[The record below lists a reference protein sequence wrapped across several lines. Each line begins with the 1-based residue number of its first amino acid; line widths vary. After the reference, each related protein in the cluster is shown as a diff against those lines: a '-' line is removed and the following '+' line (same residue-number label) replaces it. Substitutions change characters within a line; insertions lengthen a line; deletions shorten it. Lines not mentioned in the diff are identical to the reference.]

1 MNRRQTMSPLGASGP
16 QRAACERQ
24 VRDAL
29 ALDPHSDEGRRFFQ
43 HAAECPYCGGR
54 VIDARMTHAAL
65 EPLAVVQLPPARVAR
80 LQERVFDALDGG
92 ARGRMPA
99 VWPKWIAR
107 MLPLAACGAV
117 GFWLATLR
125 GSSQDTPPVPVIA
138 QKAVPAPVPAEPP
151 VVEASARPKAL
162 KLPDGSV
169 ALLQRGAA
177 AQSATTSQPMRLSR
191 GRALL
196 VVRPQKVGNRL
207 EVVTP
212 EARVMVLG
220 TVFSVERTGQVTH
233 VEVHEGRVW
242 VSAAAGAEGRVMGP
256 GERIALS
263 ATGKISDDGR
273 AATLQGAALS
283 EIRAAAEGEEA
294 ALVERATAR
303 GLSEHVEPAP
313 GKVAPEDLQKDEPR
327 RAKAAPLDG
336 DAALRAADLARKNGD
351 VSGAI
356 KRYRAVIKQG
366 AEPWAKFA
374 RSALADIARH
384 AGGGLDERAL
394 LKDLAERY
402 GNDNIGKLA
411 RERLDALER

>member
-1 MNRRQTMSPLGASGP
+1 MNARQTMSPLGGASGQ

-24 VRDAL
+24 VRDPL

-43 HAAECPYCGGR
+43 HAAECAYCGGR
-54 VIDARMTHAAL
+54 VIDARMAHAAI
-65 EPLAVVQLPPARVAR
+65 EPLAAVQLPPARVAR

-99 VWPKWIAR
+99 VWPRWIAR
-107 MLPLAACGAV
+107 LLPLVACGAV
-117 GFWLATLR
+117 GFWLATIR
-125 GSSQDTPPVPVIA
+125 GAKDAPPAPQIA
-138 QKAVPAPVPAEPP
+138 QKAAPAPVATEPP
-151 VVEASARPKAL
+151 MVEASGRPKAL
-162 KLPDGSV
+162 RLPDGSV
-169 ALLQRGAA
+169 ALLQRDSS

-196 VVRPQKVGNRL
+196 VVRPQRVGHRL

-220 TVFSVERTGQVTH
+220 TVFSVERRGEVTH

-242 VSAAAGAEGRVMGP
+242 VSPAAGADGRVLGP
-256 GERIALS
+256 GERIALT
-263 ATGKISDDGR
+263 AAGKISDDGR
-273 AATLQGAALS
+273 ATTLQGAALT
-283 EIRAAAEGEEA
+283 EIRAAAEGDEA
-294 ALVERATAR
+294 ELARRAAAR
-303 GLSEHVEPAP
+303 GLTEQAPAP
-313 GKVAPEDLQKDEPR
+313 DKVAPADLDDAPKQVRKA
-327 RAKAAPLDG
+327 RAPFDG

-351 VSGAI
+351 VAGAI
-356 KRYRAVIKQG
+356 KRYRAVIKQD

-394 LKDLAERY
+394 LEDLAARY
-402 GNDNIGKLA
+402 ADDNIGKLA